1 MWKEAGSS
9 IKIDFILSLCSSVMS
24 ILRLHTI
31 MLNLHKE
38 TILGSSHGQ
47 SRASRPPTGLRTWPA
62 RSTGCVLRAA
72 AHRAVLPSLPT
83 WFTALA
89 ARVRS
94 EPIVPKDDAHRAAEG

>member
-38 TILGSSHGQ
+38 DN
-47 SRASRPPTGLRTWPA
+47 SRKLAWSIKSLT
-62 RSTGCVLRAA
+62 A
-72 AHRAVLPSLPT
+72 AHRLADLAGPVHWLRVESGRPT
-83 WFTALA
+83 VQYC
-89 ARVRS
+89 RVYRPGS
-94 EPIVPKDDAHRAAEG
+94 RRLQRASDQSR